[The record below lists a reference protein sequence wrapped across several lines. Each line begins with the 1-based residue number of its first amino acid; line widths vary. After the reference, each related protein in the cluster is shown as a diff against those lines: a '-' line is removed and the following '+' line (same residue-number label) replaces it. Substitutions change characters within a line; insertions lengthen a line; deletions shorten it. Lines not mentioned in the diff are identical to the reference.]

1 MINRRLPQGVIMN
14 NSLTTGKIAPALL
27 RFMLPLF
34 IGNIF
39 QQLYNMADTI
49 IVGRFVGQNALAAVG
64 STGTIMFLV
73 IGFSQGLTGGFT
85 ILTSQKYGAGD
96 EKGVKESV
104 ANGILLSAI
113 VILVITLVSTLSMRG
128 VLTLMNTPSEIFA
141 DAYTYISIICLGTAC
156 SVSYN
161 LFSAFLRA
169 IGNSRIPLIF
179 LVLSACLN
187 VVLDLVFIIVFHMG
201 VAGAAHAT
209 NLSQAISAALC
220 LVYIVRR
227 IPVLVP
233 ERHMWRF
240 YPYAT
245 GHQLRVG
252 VPMALQFAITASGT
266 MIMQSAVN
274 LFGATAVAATTAAG
288 KVHNLFS
295 QGDMSMGQTM
305 AAYTGQNYGAGN
317 TDRIRG
323 GVKASVII
331 MTLYSV
337 IAGALVLL
345 VYKPAL
351 GLFFKAGTDISAMLP
366 YAHTYI
372 VLCVT
377 FYIPLAMI
385 FIFRNTMQG
394 CGFGFLPM
402 MGGVVELI
410 CRLLMA
416 AASMKLMSYPLAAFC
431 DPFAWI
437 GAGAFTAIAYRFVIR
452 KVEKIL
458 SEEYNQNHL

>member
-1 MINRRLPQGVIMN
+1 MINRRLPQGVFMN

-104 ANGILLSAI
+104 ANGILLSVI
-113 VILVITLVSTLSMRG
+113 VILTITLVSTLSMRG

-305 AAYTGQNYGAGN
+305 AAYTGQNYGAG
-317 TDRIRG
+317 
-323 GVKASVII
+323 S
-331 MTLYSV
+331 
-337 IAGALVLL
+337 
-345 VYKPAL
+345 
-351 GLFFKAGTDISAMLP
+351 LFFKAGTDISAMLP